1 VLRER
6 WAAILSSGD
15 EQLQSDKRSLA
26 KRAKNGEV
34 LESLTISEDL
44 TTSAGHSTTVN
55 VRIRVQVQGQ
65 RHHRRPQLRLRL
77 AKGPQQHVNQ
87 IGQCCFRRPPTSNR
101 LFMSVLRIGI
111 GHISTSYHIRS
122 GDVSVGG
129 RKPGEGDDGDV
140 SVGHRKPGEGDW
152 DGNYFSNSKKNPCKN
167 TRLSIFEFFFR
178 KPRDRRSIPA
188 GSDGL

>member
-1 VLRER
+1 MLRER

-77 AKGPQQHVNQ
+77 AKGPQQHVNE
-87 IGQCCFRRPPTSNR
+87 IGHCCFSPAPYLESVVHIGTSNR
-101 LFMSVLRIGI
+101 RGSIGTGI
-111 GHISTSYHIRS
+111 ILA
-122 GDVSVGG
+122 
-129 RKPGEGDDGDV
+129 P
-140 SVGHRKPGEGDW
+140 
-152 DGNYFSNSKKNPCKN
+152 
-167 TRLSIFEFFFR
+167 
-178 KPRDRRSIPA
+178 
-188 GSDGL
+188 